1 MKKIEA
7 YVQPFML
14 RKVEDALRSIHI
26 HGMTVID
33 VRGFGKEKDE
43 HYPHSVADYSVE
55 FTPKTKIEII
65 CQDVQFN
72 QIVKT
77 IRQAAY
83 TGRRGDGK
91 IFVSAIQE
99 VMSIRTGERGE
110 NAV

>member
-1 MKKIEA
+1 LAKPDIIIL
-7 YVQPFML
+7 VLQ
-14 RKVEDALRSIHI
+14 
-26 HGMTVID
+26 
-33 VRGFGKEKDE
+33 EKDE
-43 HYPHSVADYSVE
+43 HYPHSTADYAVE

-77 IRQAAY
+77 IQQAAS